1 MRMSGCI
8 NRLNSDSKENIGAG
22 SKISTCQCMKKV
34 YHKKWGLIMA
44 QAPKAVLIIL
54 FVTTD

>member
-1 MRMSGCI
+1 MSGCI